1 MINFKSVE
9 IINFLSFGQQPSKF
23 DLSTDGSTLIL
34 GNNEDIGDKG
44 GSRNGSGKSS
54 SIQAILFALFGKGID
69 KGLKTDEFVNIKNG
83 KKLSVELVF
92 EKGGKEYTIIRKRKP
107 NSLELYIDGE
117 SITLDTMKNTDDVI
131 SEIIGMD
138 YEVFMT
144 TYFLTPHREAFM
156 AMSGSNQRSM
166 IESMLSLDVLVKRSE
181 SLKLIR
187 KDLEVDLKLHQRD
200 IDNANRQNESTHE
213 SILRLQ
219 SKDQKFED
227 DKNESLA
234 NNKALLAEFASIDFD
249 LIKKQLSDKESDANK
264 INNLE
269 ESNKKLHEE
278 LSQFKNTIREIQHEV
293 KELKTIKDRHDFL
306 QSKVST
312 YELEIQTKIS
322 GLTEKLSTYKQLDTY
337 QEYIDTLEEVMNI
350 LDELE
355 KLHKNVDS
363 NQEMKNRQEREL
375 EKVTKTLESLQS
387 GICPTCKQS
396 HVDKDEEENLKQQ
409 IKEIDKVIE
418 KLDND
423 NASMMEEIELIE
435 PQVVDVLEE
444 MGIDVDSDM
453 NKIIRQYQKD
463 MNEVSNIASEI
474 ERLNNDMENNPY
486 LSELEEQQS
495 TDIDMDTLTDQ
506 IKEKSARI
514 EDLELRIEDIGKSI
528 DKIDMDIREIKQT
541 KYDLLD
547 EYDIE
552 HISQIDNLLK
562 EKDAIE
568 KEIEEIQKKVSPY
581 KDEIKEAKKN
591 LIDLNTLEKTLYSIE
606 GDIKH
611 VGYLIKLLTDNKSFI
626 RKNIV
631 DSYIPFVNKKIIE
644 YTDRLGLIHICS
656 INNDLST
663 DIEYMGKSVSY
674 FNLSQGERLRLNLSV
689 NLAFRDLITMLGKGS
704 NLLMIDEYMDSA
716 FDQSGLWRSFNLIKE
731 KAKTVMLIS
740 HREEF
745 KEFVDTT
752 MTITKRN
759 GFSFVE

>member
-9 IINFLSFGQQPSKF
+9 VINFLSFGQQPAKF
-23 DLSTDGSTLIL
+23 DLSGQGTTLII
-34 GNNEDIGDKG
+34 GNNEDVGDKG
-44 GSRNGSGKSS
+44 GSKNGVGKTTYF
-54 SIQAILFALFGKGID
+54 QAILFALFGKGID
-69 KGLKTDEFVNIKNG
+69 KGLKTDEFINIKNG

-92 EKGGKEYTIIRKRKP
+92 EKGGKEYKIIRKRKP
-107 NSLELYIDGE
+107 NSLELYIDDE

-131 SEIIGMD
+131 SEILGMD

-187 KDLEVDLKLHQRD
+187 KDLEVDLKLYQRD
-200 IDNANRQNESTHE
+200 MENANRQNESIHE

-219 SKDQKFED
+219 SKDEQFEVE
-227 DKNESLA
+227 KTNSIKENQSLLSEL
-234 NNKALLAEFASIDFD
+234 NSIDFD
-249 LIKKQLSDKESDANK
+249 GINTQLSEKEKDSNK
-264 INNLE
+264 ISELN
-269 ESNKKLHEE
+269 EE
-278 LSQFKNTIREIQHEV
+278 LKKFNEEISLYKNNIREYQHEI
-293 KELKTIKDRHDFL
+293 KEHDSINERYKFL
-306 QSKVST
+306 MGKVST
-312 YELEIQTKIS
+312 YESEIQTKVF
-322 GLTEKLSTYKQLDTY
+322 GLTEELSTYKQSNTY
-337 QEYIDTLEEVMNI
+337 QEYIETLEEVMNI

-355 KLHKNVDS
+355 KLHKSVES
-363 NQEMKNRQEREL
+363 NQDMRLRQEHEL

-387 GICPTCKQS
+387 GICPMCKQT
-396 HVDKDEEENLKQQ
+396 HIDKEEESKQKQ
-409 IKEIDKVIE
+409 TIDELNKVIE
-418 KLDND
+418 KLDKD
-423 NASMMEEIELIE
+423 NQSIMEEIETIE
-435 PQVVDVLEE
+435 PEVVAVLEE
-444 MGIDVDSDM
+444 MGVDVDSDM
-453 NKIIRQYQKD
+453 NKLIRQYQKD
-463 MNEVSNIASEI
+463 MNEVENINKEI
-474 ERLNNDMENNPY
+474 ERLNGEMENNPY
-486 LSELEEQQS
+486 LSELEELQATV
-495 TDIDMDTLTDQ
+495 TDLDKLTDLM
-506 IKEKSARI
+506 IEKKARI
-514 EDLELRIEDIGKSI
+514 EDLELRIEDITTSTHQVSLELTKLTNKS
-528 DKIDMDIREIKQT
+528 
-541 KYDLLD
+541 YNLLD
-547 EYDIE
+547 EYGIE
-552 HISQIDNLLK
+552 HISQIDGLIK
-562 EKDAIE
+562 EKENIE
-568 KEIEEIQKKVSPY
+568 KEIETIQKKVSPY
-581 KDEIKEAKKN
+581 KDEIKETKKN
-591 LIDLNTLEKTLYSIE
+591 LIDLNSLEESLYKIE
-606 GDIKH
+606 SDIKH
-611 VGYLIKLLTDNKSFI
+611 IGYLIKLLTDNKSFI

-663 DIEYMGKSVSY
+663 DIEYMGKNVSY

-731 KAKTVMLIS
+731 KANTVLLIS